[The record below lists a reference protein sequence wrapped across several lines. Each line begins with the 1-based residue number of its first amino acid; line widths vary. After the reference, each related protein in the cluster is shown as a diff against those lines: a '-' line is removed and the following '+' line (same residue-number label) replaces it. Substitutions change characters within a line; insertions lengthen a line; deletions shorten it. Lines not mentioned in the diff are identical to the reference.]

1 MDTKKLFIL
10 LCTVVIF
17 SSCTITRAIKYGNA
31 SVDDYTVFEQDS
43 VHRGVYITSFAEQRE
58 PSAIDSLKLD
68 MYQAKSD
75 TLLHLSVRELMD
87 YINVPSA
94 AIILKDNAVVFE
106 HYSGGWSR
114 ESQSCIFS
122 VTKTITSML
131 CGVAIKD
138 GYIKRVDDYVTDY
151 IPELKSADPNF
162 SKLKIKHLL
171 DMTAGLDFKEN
182 YSLNPFSK
190 MAKLYMGNNSLKTL
204 KRLKFSH
211 NPGEN
216 FSYNSATTAILGLV
230 IERATKVPYADYLS
244 NKIWKPLGME
254 KDALIGLD
262 DKQHKVAKSY
272 AGLTTNVRDLAKI
285 GQLFMNNGNL
295 NGEQIIDSTYIT
307 RCLSPNLAG
316 IKGKAQGRYSYSWYW
331 GFTDSYYTHNIF
343 QSKDELKKYYKQHPE
358 VYMVSSTPCNGG
370 YKTIEHH
377 SRRYFDSIES
387 LKEYYASH
395 LNKKVFQIYQ
405 NRVSYYAV
413 LHNAG
418 YWAFGL
424 YGQVLYINPEKQF
437 IGVFLGADRLK
448 DFNIVFDHICRG
460 ETSIM

>member
-1 MDTKKLFIL
+1 MNTRKLFLL
-10 LCTVVIF
+10 LCTVVII

-31 SVDDYTVFEQDS
+31 SVDDYSVFEQDS
-43 VHRGVYITSFAEQRE
+43 VHRGVHIVSFAEQST
-58 PSAIDSLKLD
+58 PSAIDSLELKA
-68 MYQAKSD
+68 YRAKKD

-87 YINVPSA
+87 SFNIPSA
-94 AIILKDNAVVFE
+94 AIILQNNVIVFE

-122 VTKTITSML
+122 VTKIITSML

-138 GYIKRVDDYVTDY
+138 GYIKSVDDYVTDY
-151 IPELKSADPNF
+151 IPELKNADTRF
-162 SKLKIKHLL
+162 SKLQIKHLL
-171 DMTAGLDFKEN
+171 DMTAGLDFEEN
-182 YSLNPFSK
+182 YNLNPFSK
-190 MAKLYMGNNSLKTL
+190 MAKLYMGNNSLNTIKS
-204 KRLKFSH
+204 LKFSH

-216 FSYNSATTAILGLV
+216 FSYNSATTAILGIV

-262 DKQHKVAKSY
+262 DKHHRVAKSY

-285 GQLFMNNGNL
+285 GQLFINNGNI
-295 NGEQIIDSTYIT
+295 NGEQIIDSTYIA
-307 RCLSPNLAG
+307 RCLSPNAAG

-343 QSKDELKKYYKQHPE
+343 PSKKELKEYYKQHSE
-358 VYMVSSTPCNGG
+358 VYMVSSTPCSDG
-370 YKTIEHH
+370 YKTVEQH
-377 SRRYFDSIES
+377 SRRYFDSIEN

-395 LNKKVFQIYQ
+395 PDKKVFQIYQ
-405 NRVSYYAV
+405 NHAGYYAIM
-413 LHNAG
+413 HNGG

-448 DFNIVFDHICRG
+448 DFNIVFDHICCG
-460 ETSIM
+460 DMSIM